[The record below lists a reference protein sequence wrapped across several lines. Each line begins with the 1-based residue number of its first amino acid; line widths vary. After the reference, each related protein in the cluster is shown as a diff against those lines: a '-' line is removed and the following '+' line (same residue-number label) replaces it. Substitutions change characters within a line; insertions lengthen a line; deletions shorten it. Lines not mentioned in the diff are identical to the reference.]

1 MNRCLPLLFAVV
13 VFAVLPLSAQTI
25 RFDPPDPTTETFVSL
40 RYEGGW
46 TMGCQ
51 PANPEVS
58 RVGRVVTV
66 RLTVTGHC
74 SPDLLG
80 INSYEVDAPIGVLP
94 AGENTIVLE
103 AWEDSTRYELARET
117 LIVRGAM
124 PVVGGSRVEI
134 LPQVVFPGQTPIVI
148 RAEGIGYCP
157 DLVDPFCP
165 EPSVKFNGVEG
176 VFMRRVS
183 DDEIVVRP
191 PVLGAVS
198 SVDVEIPVGED
209 GQVVENAIRVATP
222 EFDPSLFER
231 ILIPVI
237 YNGAGAQ
244 GSQWRTDVVMH
255 NHSNAFI
262 PRLFTQEQLT
272 GCAPGYCDVPLEP
285 GETRELGIV
294 DAPGGYLMHVAR
306 GQQDDLAIN
315 ILFRD
320 LTRQSTAL
328 GAEMPV
334 VRESEF
340 LSGRSA
346 ILNVPTDPKYRIA
359 LRGYAFYYGTIRFNV
374 YRMDGTLLLENGF
387 LSLIRGN
394 DVTPYHDVIGDLME
408 RYPQLAGMGPFRI
421 VFEGLGSIGDDRYW
435 VFASITNNETQH
447 VTLITPQ

>member
-1 MNRCLPLLFAVV
+1 MKCRVLLLLVLAFS
-13 VFAVLPLSAQTI
+13 VLPLSADVV
-25 RFDPPDPTTETFVSL
+25 RFDPPAPTTETFVSM
-40 RYEGGW
+40 RFEGQW
-46 TMGCQ
+46 TVGCR
-51 PANPEVS
+51 PGDPVVS
-58 RVGRVVTV
+58 RAGTVVTV
-66 RLTVTGHC
+66 RLTVMEYC
-74 SPDLLG
+74 SDLLG
-80 INSYEVDAPIGVLP
+80 IGNYEVDAPIGMLP
-94 AGENTIVLE
+94 AGENTIVVE
-103 AWEDSTRYELARET
+103 VRDGGTIYELARER
-117 LIVRGAM
+117 LIVRDAM

-134 LPQVVFPGQTPIVI
+134 LPQVVFPGQMPIVI
-148 RAEGIGYCP
+148 RAEGIAYCP
-157 DLVDPFCP
+157 DLVNPPCP
-165 EPSVKFNGVEG
+165 AATVTFNGVEG
-176 VFMRRVS
+176 DVMREVS

-191 PVLGAVS
+191 PMLGATG
-198 SVDVEIPVGED
+198 SVDVAFAVHDKSMTIR
-209 GQVVENAIRVATP
+209 NAIRVATP

-262 PRLFTQEQLT
+262 PRLFTQEQLI
-272 GCAPGYCDVPLEP
+272 GCVPGYCDVPLEP
-285 GETRELGIV
+285 GETRVLGID

-315 ILFRD
+315 VLFRD

-346 ILNVPTDPKYRIA
+346 ILNVPTHQKYRIA
-359 LRGYAFYYGTIRFNV
+359 LRGYAFYLGTIPFKV
-374 YRMDGTLLLENGF
+374 YRMDGTLLLENGM
-387 LSLIRGN
+387 LSLRGGD
-394 DVTPYHDVIGDLME
+394 DVTPYHDVIGDLMD
-408 RYPQLAGMGPFRI
+408 RYPELSGMGPFRI
-421 VFEGLGSIGDDRYW
+421 VFEGLDSIGDDRYW